1 MSGKILC
8 LEGEK
13 SNRPH
18 GKNSVQTMLEF
29 LQQSSGISYEHHG
42 IATRAE
48 LNHRLAEFGRL
59 KSYTMLYLAF
69 PGAPGR
75 FNIAAREEVTLEDL
89 AAAAKGNWDNR
100 ILHLGCGKVFSKVPP
115 KQVDAL
121 RRGTGVT
128 LLSGY
133 AGSVEFFPLSI
144 LELSY
149 FNLLDTYRTPAA
161 IAKHLGE
168 QQRYWI
174 KTMGF
179 KLYP

>member
-13 SNRPH
+13 NNSPH
-18 GKNSVQTMLEF
+18 GKHSVQTMLEF
-29 LQQSSGISYEHHG
+29 LQQTRGIDYEHHRV
-42 IATRAE
+42 ATRAE
-48 LNHRLAEFGRL
+48 LDHRLAEFGRL
-59 KSYTMLYLAF
+59 KSYTLLYLAF

-75 FNIAAREEVTLEDL
+75 FSISAREEVTLEEL
-89 AAAAKGNWDNR
+89 AEIAKGHWDKR
-100 ILHLGCGKVFSKVPP
+100 ILHLGCGKTLKVTP
-115 KQVDAL
+115 KQLEAL
-121 RRGTGVT
+121 RRSTGVS

-133 AGSVEFFPLSI
+133 AGTTDYFPMSI

-149 FNLLDTYRTPAA
+149 FGLLDTYRTPAA

-174 KTMGF
+174 KTLGF
-179 KLYP
+179 KLI

>member
-13 SNRPH
+13 GNSPY
-18 GKNSVQTMLEF
+18 GKNSVASILAF
-29 LQQSSGISYEHHG
+29 LQQSSGIDYEHHR

-48 LNHRLAEFGRL
+48 LEHRLSEFGRL
-59 KSYTMLYLAF
+59 KSYSLLYLAF

-75 FNIAAREEVTLEDL
+75 FSLSAREAYTLDDL
-89 AAAAKGNWDNR
+89 AAAAHGRWEHR
-100 ILHLGCGKVFSKVPP
+100 ILHLGCSRTLQVPP
-115 KQVDAL
+115 KQQEAL
-121 RRGTGVT
+121 RRSTGAA

-133 AGSVEFFPLSI
+133 AETVEFFPAAV

-168 QQRYWI
+168 QQRYWV
-174 KTMGF
+174 KTLGF
-179 KLYP
+179 KLLG